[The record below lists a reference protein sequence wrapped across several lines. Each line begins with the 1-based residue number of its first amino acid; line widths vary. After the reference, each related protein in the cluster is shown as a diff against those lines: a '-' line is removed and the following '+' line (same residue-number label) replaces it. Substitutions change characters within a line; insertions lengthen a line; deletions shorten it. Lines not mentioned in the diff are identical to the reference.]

1 MEILKQMNFLNYQ
14 TSTNKLKEGSSVI
27 TIAVSSPVNDQV
39 NIIEG
44 LKIFETWG
52 LTSTNKV
59 ITGRHW
65 GYLSGEDATRYKD
78 LHPEKS

>member
-1 MEILKQMNFLNYQ
+1 MNIINCN
-14 TSTNKLKEGSSVI
+14 TSTNKLLPGNKVI
-27 TIAVSSPVNDQV
+27 TIAVSSPVNDQI

-65 GYLSGEDATRYKD
+65 GYLSGEDGSIFFQNLIGNLK
-78 LHPEKS
+78 